1 MFKSIRT
8 AVTATVATMALAGL
22 ATTALA
28 DETQWQKDH
37 PRRTEVNKRL
47 ANQDK
52 RIHQERR
59 EGELT
64 RSQAAALH
72 KEDRQIRHEE
82 RQMASLNH
90 GHITGA
96 EQRALNQQENAVSR
110 QIGK

>member
-1 MFKSIRT
+1 MPSRRLLTLAFA
-8 AVTATVATMALAGL
+8 AVTAATLSHSVLA
-22 ATTALA
+22 
-28 DETQWQKDH
+28 ETQWQREH
-37 PRRTEVNKRL
+37 PRREQVNARL

-82 RQMASLNH
+82 QQMASMNH
-90 GHITGA
+90 GHITPA